1 MRRQAPDLAVT
12 GAVTLA
18 VLGPL
23 LLGGG
28 SWLVGDM
35 VFVPEQP
42 WKEAWLGL
50 DGALP
55 RAVPM
60 DALVSLATTLLPGA
74 LVQKVLLVGG
84 FVAGGLGVARVVED
98 QRWFARAAAITL
110 FCWNPWVYERL
121 LIGQWAIL
129 LGYLLLLPWVALAA
143 RRLRRDPTD
152 PGNLAPAA
160 VVLVLS
166 AVCSPSSGVMAVV
179 VLAVLG
185 LGRDPRGWWRVAV
198 LAVVANLTWLVP
210 ALTADAARITTD
222 GVFAGFAARGE
233 SGAGVLASLLSL
245 GGIWKTS
252 IVPGERESAVI
263 VVLAC
268 ALSVAALV
276 ALWRSGPGRGRWF
289 VLGGAALLMALVPA
303 LVPGLLESAA
313 DRVSFLAL
321 LRDSHRFLAPLGLV
335 LAVGVAHAATEVA
348 QPLTP
353 QTRGLWSV
361 VGLLVVAPVLLLPS
375 LAWGAAGELQR
386 SSYPQEWT
394 DVADRIGADEVTVV
408 LPWGSAY
415 RSFDWNHRRAVLD
428 PAPRLLPGT
437 VLIDDTVRLER
448 PSASGTET
456 VIVPPEDPR
465 VVAVGEALGEPDA
478 GEALR
483 ALGVR
488 WVLVER
494 GMVEVTPPTGGVVA
508 HDGDQLTLID
518 LAGAGPVAD
527 APTDVRPE
535 VTIWRR
541 IFVLSG
547 HGLAILLLLAGAAW
561 ILRSGSNER
570 HTT

>member
-1 MRRQAPDLAVT
+1 MRRPGPDLAVT
-12 GAVTLA
+12 GAVTL
-18 VLGPL
+18 VILGPL
-23 LLGGG
+23 LLGRGA
-28 SWLVGDM
+28 WLVGDM
-35 VFVPEQP
+35 VFVPGQP

-50 DGALP
+50 DGSLP

-60 DALVSLATTLLPGA
+60 DALISLVTVVLPGA
-74 LVQKVLLVGG
+74 LVQKILLVGG
-84 FVAGGLGVARVVED
+84 FVAGGLGVARVVGD
-98 QRWFARAAAITL
+98 QGWFARAAAITL

-129 LGYLLLLPWVALAA
+129 LGYLLLPWVALAA
-143 RRLRRDPTD
+143 WRLRRDPGD
-152 PGNLAPAA
+152 PRHLAPAA

-185 LGRDPRGWWRVAV
+185 LGRDRRGWWRLAV
-198 LAVVANLTWLVP
+198 LAAAANLTWLVP
-210 ALTADAARITTD
+210 ALTADSVRITAD

-233 SGAGVLASLLSL
+233 SGVGLLASLLSL

-252 IVPGERESAVI
+252 IVPGERESAAI

-276 ALWRSGPGRGRWF
+276 ALWRSGPGRGRWL
-289 VLGGAALLMALVPA
+289 VLGGVALLMALVPA
-303 LVPGLLESAA
+303 LAPDLLESAA
-313 DRVSFLAL
+313 ERVPPLAL

-335 LAVGVAHAATEVA
+335 LAVGVAHAAAEVA

-361 VGLLVVAPVLLLPS
+361 VGLLVLAPVLLLPS

-437 VLIDDTVRLER
+437 VLVDDTVRLER
-448 PSASGTET
+448 SGASGTET

-465 VVAVGEALGEPDA
+465 VVAVGEALREPAA

-494 GMVEVTPPTGGVVA
+494 GMVEVTPPTGGVVV

-527 APTDVRPE
+527 GPTDVRRE
-535 VTIWRR
+535 VTTWRR

-547 HGLAILLLLAGAAW
+547 HGSAIVLLLAGAAW

-570 HTT
+570 HTA